1 MLRTLDVFWWHN
13 SPYTDGDG
21 DLDYDDE
28 YASVSASRVV
38 SDSGLVSVT
47 ESITGI
53 LDADNAAAGN
63 ISNTYQYNVYGMPI
77 SCTDSTGNITSIDMD
92 SQGRITGY
100 HYPNNSQKTAEY
112 DLDNNCVTI
121 TDITGAKTKV
131 TFTPLGK
138 LQKKERLEGETWQL
152 LTQNSYDSSQR
163 LASSITYMDENTGKK
178 EEYEYDGLD
187 RITKKR
193 VYELPSTLLYTEN
206 YAYVNVGNELRT
218 TVTTAAADNT
228 QVATVI
234 RKTDSDGNI
243 TEEKSE
249 SGSTAITKTYT
260 YDYRGNKLTETFPKG
275 GTITYTY
282 DYANNLLSTT
292 DELGNVSSNTYDMA
306 GNLITQT
313 DAKGAVTNYEYD
325 KAGRT

>member
-1 MLRTLDVFWWHN
+1 M
-13 SPYTDGDG
+13 
-21 DLDYDDE
+21 
-28 YASVSASRVV
+28 
-38 SDSGLVSVT
+38 SVT

-131 TFTPLGK
+131 TFYAAWKTSE
-138 LQKKERLEGETWQL
+138 KKRRLEGETWQL

-178 EEYEYDGLD
+178 RNTNMTGW
-187 RITKKR
+187 
-193 VYELPSTLLYTEN
+193 TES
-206 YAYVNVGNELRT
+206 
-218 TVTTAAADNT
+218 
-228 QVATVI
+228 Q
-234 RKTDSDGNI
+234 
-243 TEEKSE
+243 
-249 SGSTAITKTYT
+249 
-260 YDYRGNKLTETFPKG
+260 
-275 GTITYTY
+275 
-282 DYANNLLSTT
+282 
-292 DELGNVSSNTYDMA
+292 
-306 GNLITQT
+306 
-313 DAKGAVTNYEYD
+313 
-325 KAGRT
+325 KACL